1 MSGPFT
7 TTIAALRDIRA
18 EHWDMDACY
27 ALDRVI
33 EAAQSLN
40 NGAPYFNADPA
51 RMAKL
56 DKHIKRIAQGI
67 NATYRREPLTPRE
80 LEMIEQDAR
89 SERTR
94 EEMRG

>member
-1 MSGPFT
+1 MTGPFD

-18 EHWDMDACY
+18 EHWDLDACY
-27 ALDRVI
+27 AFDRLI

-51 RMAKL
+51 RMAKIE
-56 DKHIKRIAQGI
+56 KHIKRIAQGI
-67 NATYRREPLTPRE
+67 NATYRREHLTPRE
-80 LEMIEQDAR
+80 IEIMDMDAR